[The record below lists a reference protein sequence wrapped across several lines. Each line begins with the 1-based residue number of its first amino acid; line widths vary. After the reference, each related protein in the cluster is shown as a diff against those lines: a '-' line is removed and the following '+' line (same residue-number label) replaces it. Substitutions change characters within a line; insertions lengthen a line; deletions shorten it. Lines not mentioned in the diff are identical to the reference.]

1 MRTADLSDIEGDR
14 LLPCSLP
21 WQSFGGV
28 RSFAGTVATVRCR
41 DDNGL
46 VRDALSQPG
55 QGHVLVVDGGGS
67 PVTALVGD
75 VLAGLA
81 QQNGWGGIVVHGA
94 VRDVLALAALRIGVL
109 ALGTNPRRGRREG
122 TGEHGVP
129 VTFGGV
135 TFDPGCQLF
144 ADEDG
149 VLVESGPVHHPS
161 APTGA
166 HRAGA
171 TRTGR

>member
-1 MRTADLSDIEGDR
+1 MSARSVAGVRRTADLSDAEGDR

-21 WQSFGGV
+21 WRSFGGV
-28 RSFAGTVATVRCR
+28 SSFDGPAATIACR

-55 QGHVLVVDGGGS
+55 QGRVLVVDAEGS
-67 PVTALVGD
+67 LGAALLGD

-81 QQNGWGGIVVHGA
+81 LRIGWNNIIIVHGA
-94 VRDVLALAALRIGVL
+94 VRDVVGTADADLGVF
-109 ALGTNPRRGRREG
+109 ALGTNPRRGLGEG
-122 TGEHGVP
+122 TGEHGVA

-135 TFDPGCQLF
+135 TVHPGCRIF

-149 VLVESGPVHHPS
+149 VLVE
-161 APTGA
+161 
-166 HRAGA
+166 AGA
-171 TRTGR
+171 W

>member
-1 MRTADLSDIEGDR
+1 MSVRGAATVRTADLSDAEGDR

-21 WQSFGGV
+21 WRSFGGV
-28 RSFAGTVATVRCR
+28 PSFAGTAETVACR

-55 QGHVLVVDGGGS
+55 HGRVLVVDAAGS
-67 PVTALVGD
+67 LGAALVGD

-81 QQNGWGGIVVHGA
+81 LRNGWNGVIVHGA
-94 VRDVLALAALRIGVL
+94 VRDVVGLAAMDLGVF
-109 ALGTNPRRGRREG
+109 ALGTNPRRGSREG
-122 TGEHGVP
+122 TGERGIA

-135 TFDPGCQLF
+135 TVRPGCRVF

-149 VLVESGPVHHPS
+149 VLVEVG
-161 APTGA
+161 
-166 HRAGA
+166 
-171 TRTGR
+171 GR

>member
-1 MRTADLSDIEGDR
+1 VSARSVAGVRTADLSDAEGDR

-21 WQSFGGV
+21 WRSFGGV
-28 RSFAGTVATVRCR
+28 SSFAGPAATIACR

-55 QGHVLVVDGGGS
+55 QGRVLVVDADGS
-67 PVTALVGD
+67 VGAALVGD

-81 QQNGWGGIVVHGA
+81 LRNGWNGMIVHGA
-94 VRDVLALAALRIGVL
+94 VRDVVGLAALDLGVF
-109 ALGTNPRRGRREG
+109 ALGTNPRRGLREG
-122 TGEHGVP
+122 TGEHGVA

-135 TFDPGCQLF
+135 TVHPGCRVF

-149 VLVESGPVHHPS
+149 VLVE
-161 APTGA
+161 
-166 HRAGA
+166 AGDW
-171 TRTGR
+171 